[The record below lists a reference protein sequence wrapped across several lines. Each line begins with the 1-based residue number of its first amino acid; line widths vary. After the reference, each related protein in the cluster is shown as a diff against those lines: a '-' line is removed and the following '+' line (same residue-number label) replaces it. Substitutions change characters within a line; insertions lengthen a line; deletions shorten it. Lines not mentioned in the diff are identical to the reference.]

1 MSTVCSPTAT
11 GRMGLLKTS
20 MPTRRKVYW
29 AATSA
34 RLAMTM
40 TSATMM
46 AQPVS
51 QPRCGPIARVTQVK
65 LVPQSGSARLR

>member
-1 MSTVCSPTAT
+1 MVWSPTPT
-11 GRMGLLKTS
+11 GSTGFAKTS

-34 RLAMTM
+34 RLAITM
-40 TSATMM
+40 MSATMI

-51 QPRCGPIARVTQVK
+51 QPRCGPMARATQVK
-65 LVPQSGSARLR
+65 LVPQSGSTRLR